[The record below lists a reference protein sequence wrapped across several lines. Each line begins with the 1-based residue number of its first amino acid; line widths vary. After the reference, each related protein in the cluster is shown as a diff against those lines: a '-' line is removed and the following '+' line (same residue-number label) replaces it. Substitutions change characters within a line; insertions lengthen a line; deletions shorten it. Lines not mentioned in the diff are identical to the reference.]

1 MKIEIYTRSM
11 NWKLYQLSQNT
22 ITLNYKRNR
31 CRFTTADGYF
41 YDRILKSKADY
52 IVNIDEDAFVTD
64 NHKLQNLLNFC
75 IENDY
80 VNCGVSDG
88 GVMEIRK
95 HNPLVTNPFFNIIN
109 VSKIRKEFDL
119 ENVIKNYSTHQ
130 VDFEKHTPT
139 HLLRS
144 KYEYDFY
151 EPYVPFFLWL
161 DTNYK
166 TLFLDACE
174 HEDGHSN
181 EVLDHEGKPFLLH
194 SWYSRLYGIDNFH
207 TERIENLYKKATDKE
222 MPTEDTVV
230 DKFITA
236 SDHFG
241 QQYHDVKKR
250 VFSKLQR
257 TF

>member
-1 MKIEIYTRSM
+1 MNIEIYTRSM
-11 NWKLYQLSQNT
+11 NWKLYQLSQR
-22 ITLNYKRNR
+22 TLTLPYKRNR

-41 YDRILKSKADY
+41 YDRILKSNADY

-64 NHKLQNLLNFC
+64 NERLHKLLMYC
-75 IENDY
+75 IENEY

-95 HNPLVTNPFFNIIN
+95 HNPIVTNPFFNIIN
-109 VSKIRKEFDL
+109 VKKIRNEFSL
-119 ENVIKNYSTHQ
+119 ENVIENYSAHQ
-130 VDFEKHTPT
+130 IAFEKFSPK

-144 KYEYDFY
+144 QFAYDFY

-174 HEDGHSN
+174 HVDGHSN
-181 EVLDHEGKPFLLH
+181 EVFNHEGKPFLLH
-194 SWYSRLYGIDNFH
+194 SWYSRLFGKDDFH
-207 TERIENLYKKATDKE
+207 TDRIKNLYKEATDKE
-222 MPTEDTVV
+222 MPRENTLV
-230 DKFITA
+230 DKLIIT
-236 SDHFG
+236 SDRFG
-241 QQYHDVKKR
+241 KEYHDLKNR
-250 VFSKLQR
+250 VVGKLQR